1 MMVDAD
7 PIVMDPGS
15 PEWIRCMTA
24 SKVAAVLGLSP
35 WQSRFSLWYE
45 MAGAVEHQS
54 GTPQQARGH
63 YLEDGVAR
71 WVADQHGLTL
81 APGGCWRNRTR
92 PWQVASPDR
101 LVTSLMQQQ
110 TGGTGY
116 RIPSAVVEVKTSTDW
131 EAWGPDRV
139 AVRRPRSG
147 HLLRRGAAAPPGTP
161 LVRHPPR
168 PR

>member
-1 MMVDAD
+1 MIAAD

-15 PEWIRCMTA
+15 PEWVRCMTA

-45 MAGAVEHQS
+45 MAGAVEHQA

-71 WVADQHGLTL
+71 WVADQHGLTHI
-81 APGGCWRNRTR
+81 APGGCWRNRAR

-101 LVTSLMQQQ
+101 LVLP
-110 TGGTGY
+110 Y
-116 RIPSAVVEVKTSTDW
+116 DRAVVHVSAAMEVKTSGQLRTSTC
-131 EAWGPDRV
+131 G
-139 AVRRPRSG
+139 AVTRSLSTWARRS
-147 HLLRRGAAAPPGTP
+147 APGTTTG
-161 LVRHPPR
+161 R
-168 PR
+168 